1 MGGPILKKHTNN
13 LYVIPGGAEL
23 PSSSLIHLVSEI
35 SNKRLCASTDERM
48 RLCSPF
54 QKKNHLVSFE
64 NKIKILLSVS
74 FPMSVAICKLEEQIQ

>member
-35 SNKRLCASTDERM
+35 SNKRLCASTDAEDGALLPISR
-48 RLCSPF
+48 
-54 QKKNHLVSFE
+54 KKSSRF
-64 NKIKILLSVS
+64 
-74 FPMSVAICKLEEQIQ
+74 F